1 MPAPYLTMADIARL
15 YRVHLRTVRRWA
27 AEDRWRRTGTRPV
40 RYALADAQVSYEG
53 RRNSANRVIRHLVK
67 RYEVESEQRTGRPRA
82 TNSQTVP

>member
-40 RYALADAQVSYEG
+40 RYALADAQVSYEQRHTG
-53 RRNSANRVIRHLVK
+53 RIERHLTQY
-67 RYEVESEQRTGRPRA
+67 RDPA
-82 TNSQTVP
+82 